1 MEKMAKRTRK
11 SPDEDENELVVAV
24 SPTSKKRKPKESS
37 KITEPDLTNGSH
49 LLEILKNDHP
59 PFGSL
64 PFDSPIWSSLVVGAV
79 SESGQQPKLL
89 ILCGPPGCG
98 KSTVKIQLLIQYE
111 INTYINIDPD
121 EIRTILMHIGVRF
134 VNKKGVVDD
143 KIMSGVTNAYN
154 KRICDEALK
163 QRLHIV
169 FDTTGQNFGAI
180 SELTRITDYT
190 KIFTVIW
197 ASKSTCIR
205 RIVARNIELAH
216 NPDGRIELPTAI
228 ASNIYNGFM
237 RPQTD
242 ESNGTASMFLISK
255 YKIIN
260 KVDEV
265 LLYNNDADGKEP
277 VLLFNKNRAVGVV
290 PPTVKFERFYNM
302 KLNTDDPFIRP
313 RPATELL
320 GELESE
326 NERIS
331 AMKISGK
338 GNPLNNPKK
347 TRTKPRKK
355 HTNKFNINKSSINKS
370 RRKRVIK

>member
-1 MEKMAKRTRK
+1 MDGNILLNM
-11 SPDEDENELVVAV
+11 L
-24 SPTSKKRKPKESS
+24 KEMS
-37 KITEPDLTNGSH
+37 
-49 LLEILKNDHP
+49 
-59 PFGSL
+59 PFGEL
-64 PFDSPIWSSLVVGAV
+64 PFDQPIWIRLL
-79 SESGQQPKLL
+79 SEDVHPHPEESKVL
-89 ILCGPPGCG
+89 ILCGPSGCG
-98 KSTVKIQLLIQYE
+98 KSTIKKQLLPQLGMID
-111 INTYINIDPD
+111 YINIDPD
-121 EIRTILMHIGVRF
+121 EIRTFLMTNGVTF
-134 VNKKGVVDD
+134 FKKQKKSVDEPIPDD
-143 KIMSGVTNAYN
+143 KLMGQVTNAYN
-154 KRICDEALK
+154 KRICDEAQR
-163 QRLHIV
+163 QRLNII

-355 HTNKFNINKSSINKS
+355 HTNKFNINNSSTNKS
-370 RRKRVIK
+370 RRKRVNK